1 MKHMF
6 SRKPNITSLRLS
18 ACFLLASICTFAQM
32 PDVDISS
39 LRSLSVQDQQKY
51 VGAAKDSG
59 YTLPQLEALAKIK
72 GASLDDITILR
83 NAWNRASLSSITT
96 SVLIEESTADPS
108 PTDFGQRTYIK
119 PDASP
124 EENVFGSSF
133 FRNPNISETPQ
144 LFLATPASYKLG
156 PGDEITIDV
165 WGASETRYEG
175 TLSRQG
181 VIKIDRLPPLYL
193 SGLTLAAAQKQI
205 RKTFLK
211 IYTGLAS
218 DASDTDK
225 VFLDVNLKKARSIIV
240 NITGNVQA
248 PGTYTLS
255 GFTSVLNAL
264 YAAGGPDK
272 NGSFRKV
279 KVVRGG
285 KTAVTVDLYDY
296 FLEGNHPDFFLNDQ
310 DVIVVAPYDNRVRVK
325 GAFKTQGFFETR
337 SNETVQEILRY
348 TGGFTSNAHKGAMYL
363 ERINGL
369 ERSVLKVQS
378 TDYNTMIIEDGDVIE
393 AKSVSDKYTNRVIV
407 SGEVYLPGSYPL
419 EEAPNLSALLSLSS
433 GLSPDAYTASAL
445 LYRTNN
451 GVLNEMISV
460 DLQAV
465 LSNEIE
471 IDLQPDDRLLVFN
484 ANKVEPERKVSVQGA
499 VNSPNSFV
507 FYDGMTARDLLL
519 LASGFKLRANKT
531 SIEVYRN
538 QSHLNDNQ
546 PLSSLEFSEAES
558 DQISLEPGDLMVVRL
573 LEGFRA
579 TENVRLTGY
588 SRNPGTYP
596 IKNNK
601 YTLYDLYVDSQGALE
616 GSSLSGVSVSRLITN
631 EDQDKL
637 ERISDSLIVDIDS
650 DKRLSIGV
658 NLEEIIKKKGNHK
671 ENIVLKANDII
682 NIPSEENTIS
692 LIGEVQRET
701 VIPFSQLT
709 TKQAIARTGGFS
721 QNAKR
726 SQVYVVYQNGSI
738 RSTTNFLFL
747 RFRPKL
753 EPGSIVVVP
762 QKAIRRKM
770 SLQEGIGI
778 TTAAASLTVL
788 IRTLIN
794 N

>member
-1 MKHMF
+1 MF
-6 SRKPNITSLRLS
+6 SRTPNIASLRL
-18 ACFLLASICTFAQM
+18 AVCFLLTSTLAFAQIS
-32 PDVDISS
+32 DVDISS
-39 LRSLSVQDQQKY
+39 LRSLSEQDQQKY
-51 VGAAKDSG
+51 VSAAKDSG
-59 YTLPQLEALAKIK
+59 YTLPQLEALAKIR
-72 GASLDDITILR
+72 GATLDDITTLR
-83 NAWNRASLSSITT
+83 NAWNKSSLASKSTSILVKEPATE
-96 SVLIEESTADPS
+96 LP
-108 PTDFGQRTYIK
+108 PTDFGQRTFIK

-124 EENVFGSSF
+124 DESVFGSAF
-133 FRNPNISETPQ
+133 FRNPNISEAPQ
-144 LFLATPASYKLG
+144 LFLATPSSYKLG

-211 IYTGLAS
+211 IYTGLAT

-272 NGSFRKV
+272 NGSFRNTKV
-279 KVVRGG
+279 IRGG
-285 KTAVTVDLYDY
+285 KPAATVDLYDY
-296 FLEGNHPDFFLNDQ
+296 FLDGKHPDFFLNDQ
-310 DVIVVAPYDNRVRVK
+310 DVIVVSPYDNRVRVK
-325 GAFKTQGFFETR
+325 GAFKAQGVFETKT
-337 SNETVQEILRY
+337 NETVQDLLRY
-348 TGGFTSNAHKGAMYL
+348 TGGFTSNAHKGAMYID
-363 ERINGL
+363 RINGL
-369 ERSVLKVQS
+369 ERSVLKIKS
-378 TDYNTMIIEDGDVIE
+378 MDYGTTTIQDGDVIE
-393 AKSVSDKYTNRVIV
+393 AKAVSNKYTNRVIV

-433 GLSPDAYTASAL
+433 GPLPDAYTTSAL

-460 DLQAV
+460 DLQAI
-465 LSNEIE
+465 LSNEQE
-471 IDLQPDDRLLVFN
+471 IDLQPDDRLVVFN

-507 FYDGMTARDLLL
+507 YYDGMTARDLLL
-519 LASGFKLRANKT
+519 LASGFKLRANKI
-531 SIEVYRN
+531 SIEIYRN
-538 QSHLNDNQ
+538 QSHLNSNQ
-546 PLSSLEFSEAES
+546 QLTTFEFSESEA
-558 DQISLEPGDLMVVRL
+558 DQISLEPGDLLVVRL

-579 TENVRLTGY
+579 IENIKLTGY

-596 IKNNK
+596 IKSNK
-601 YTLYDLYVDSQGALE
+601 YTLYDLYRDSQGALE
-616 GSSLSGVSVSRLITN
+616 GSNLTGVSISRLITTA
-631 EDQDKL
+631 DQNKL
-637 ERISDSLIVDIDS
+637 ESVTDSLVSNIDVQ
-650 DKRLSIGV
+650 KRLSIGV
-658 NLEEIIKKKGNHK
+658 NLEEVIQKKGNHK

-682 NIPSEENTIS
+682 NIPSFESTIS

-709 TKQAIARTGGFS
+709 TKQAIARSGGFS

-726 SQVYVVYQNGSI
+726 NRVYVVYQNGSI

-747 RFRPKL
+747 KFRPKL
-753 EPGSIVVVP
+753 EPGAIVVVP
-762 QKAIRRKM
+762 PKAQRRKM
-770 SLQEGIGI
+770 SIQEGIGI
-778 TTAAASLTVL
+778 TTAVASLTVL

>member
-32 PDVDISS
+32 PDVDLSS
-39 LRSLSVQDQQKY
+39 IRSLSEQDQQKY
-51 VGAAKDSG
+51 VAAAKDSG
-59 YTLPQLEALAKIK
+59 YTLPQLEAMAKIK
-72 GASLDDITILR
+72 GASLNDITTLR
-83 NAWNRASLSSITT
+83 NAWNKISLSSTASSILVQEATT
-96 SVLIEESTADPS
+96 DSS

-119 PDASP
+119 PDSSP

-218 DASDTDK
+218 DASDSDK

-264 YAAGGPDK
+264 YAAGGPDR

-296 FLEGNHPDFFLNDQ
+296 FLEGNYPDFFLNDQ
-310 DVIVVAPYDNRVRVK
+310 DVILVAPYDNRVRVK

-337 SNETVQEILRY
+337 TNETVQEILRY
-348 TGGFTSNAHKGAMYL
+348 SGGFTSNAHKGAMYL

-369 ERSVLKVQS
+369 ERSVLKVKS
-378 TDYNTMIIEDGDVIE
+378 KDYDTTIVQDGDVIE

-419 EEAPNLSALLSLSS
+419 EEAPNLSTLLSLSS
-433 GLSPDAYTASAL
+433 GLSPDAYTTSAL

-451 GVLNEMISV
+451 GVLNEMVSV
-460 DLQAV
+460 DLQAI
-465 LSNEIE
+465 LSNEKE
-471 IDLQPDDRLLVFN
+471 IDLQPDDRLVVFN
-484 ANKVEPERKVSVQGA
+484 ANKVAPERKVSAQGA
-499 VNSPNSFV
+499 FNNPNSFV
-507 FYDGMTARDLLL
+507 YYDGMTARDLLL

-538 QSHLNDNQ
+538 QSHLNDKQ
-546 PLSSLEFSEAES
+546 QLTSLEFSETEA

-573 LEGFRA
+573 MEGFRP

-596 IKNNK
+596 IKSNK
-601 YTLYDLYVDSQGALE
+601 YSLYDLYIDSQGALD
-616 GSSLSGVSVSRLITN
+616 GSNLAGVSISRLITN

-637 ERISDSLIVDIDS
+637 ERVSDSLIGEIDAK
-650 DKRLSIGV
+650 KRLSIGV
-658 NLEEIIKKKGNHK
+658 NLEEIVQKRGNHK

-682 NIPSEENTIS
+682 NIPSLETTIS

-701 VIPFSQLT
+701 VVPFTRLT
-709 TKQAIARTGGFS
+709 TKQAIARAGGFS

-753 EPGSIVVVP
+753 EPGAIVVVP
-762 QKAIRRKM
+762 QKAQRQKM

-778 TTAAASLTVL
+778 TTAAASLSVL
-788 IRTLIN
+788 IRTLIIN
-794 N
+794 

>member
-1 MKHMF
+1 
-6 SRKPNITSLRLS
+6 P
-18 ACFLLASICTFAQM
+18 
-32 PDVDISS
+32 
-39 LRSLSVQDQQKY
+39 
-51 VGAAKDSG
+51 
-59 YTLPQLEALAKIK
+59 
-72 GASLDDITILR
+72 
-83 NAWNRASLSSITT
+83 
-96 SVLIEESTADPS
+96 
-108 PTDFGQRTYIK
+108 
-119 PDASP
+119 
-124 EENVFGSSF
+124 
-133 FRNPNISETPQ
+133 
-144 LFLATPASYKLG
+144 SYKLG

-285 KTAVTVDLYDY
+285 KTATTVDLYDY
-296 FLEGNHPDFFLNDQ
+296 FLEGNYPDFFLNDQ
-310 DVIVVAPYDNRVRVK
+310 DVIVVASYDNRVRVK
-325 GAFKTQGFFETR
+325 GAFKTQGVFETR
-337 SNETVQEILRY
+337 TNETVQEILRY
-348 TGGFTSNAHKGAMYL
+348 TGGFTSNAYKGAMYM

-369 ERSVLKVQS
+369 DRSVLKVES
-378 TDYNTMIIEDGDVIE
+378 KDYDTMIVQDGDVIE
-393 AKSVSDKYTNRVIV
+393 AKAVSDKYTNRVIV

-419 EEAPNLSALLSLSS
+419 EEAPNLSTLLLLSS
-433 GLSPDAYTASAL
+433 GLSPDAYTNSAL

-471 IDLQPDDRLLVFN
+471 IDLQPDDRLVVFN

-507 FYDGMTARDLLL
+507 YYDGMTARDLLL

-538 QSHLNDNQ
+538 RSHLNDNQ
-546 PLSSLEFSEAES
+546 QLSSLEFSEAEA
-558 DQISLEPGDLMVVRL
+558 DQISIEPGDFMVVRL

-579 TENVRLTGY
+579 TENVRLTGF
-588 SRNPGTYP
+588 SRSPGTYP
-596 IKNNK
+596 IKSNK
-601 YTLYDLYVDSQGALE
+601 YTLYDLYIDSQGALE

-637 ERISDSLIVDIDS
+637 ESVSDSLIGEIDAE
-650 DKRLSIGV
+650 KRLSIGV

-671 ENIVLKANDII
+671 DNIVLKANDVI
-682 NIPSEENTIS
+682 NIPSVESTIS

-701 VIPFSQLT
+701 VVPFSRLT
-709 TKQAIARTGGFS
+709 TKQAIIRAGGFS
-721 QNAKR
+721 QKAKR
-726 SQVYVVYQNGSI
+726 NRVYVVYQNGSI

-753 EPGSIVVVP
+753 EPGAIVVVP
-762 QKAIRRKM
+762 QKVQRQKM

-778 TTAAASLTVL
+778 TTAVASLTVL